1 MFKKNTTNVRSM
13 FGSLIEEMYVYSGHT
28 DSFKITNG
36 IPKLLLTN
44 KRFFSTSKRKTVCS
58 TSAQV
63 LELHNGYYP

>member
-1 MFKKNTTNVRSM
+1 M

-44 KRFFSTSKRKTVCS
+44 KRFFSTSKRKTE
-58 TSAQV
+58 SAAQA
-63 LELHNGYYP
+63 LKY